1 MAMWKIWNCQTL
13 HKSLEITN
21 ALIAVH
27 VTSLPGSWYIARN
40 KRTRAYIFRILLRL
54 RYRRSQW
61 QTLGAWYKASALGL
75 YVRGICPPII
85 V

>member
-1 MAMWKIWNCQTL
+1 MLSQLAR
-13 HKSLEITN
+13 S
-21 ALIAVH
+21 
-27 VTSLPGSWYIARN
+27 RN
-40 KRTRAYIFRILLRL
+40 KQTRAYIFRILLRL

-61 QTLGAWYKASALGL
+61 QTLGAWYKASALGR

>member
-1 MAMWKIWNCQTL
+1 MLVFLLKICM
-13 HKSLEITN
+13 H
-21 ALIAVH
+21 AL
-27 VTSLPGSWYIARN
+27 LIARN

>member
-1 MAMWKIWNCQTL
+1 MIIMTR
-13 HKSLEITN
+13 ITN
-21 ALIAVH
+21 CLKHCQHFQPCNIFTPA
-27 VTSLPGSWYIARN
+27 IARN

-61 QTLGAWYKASALGL
+61 HTLGAWYKASALGR